1 MPFPVWVVA
10 IRDPAYAYMLRSS
23 GFRRP
28 RAPLPWRRPKPLS
41 TGYAPI
47 GTPMPKLADEEIAE
61 LQAQAE
67 AGARLYIA
75 TVQEMEQRHG
85 EVIRNTVAELMRA
98 GSATLQTSAGPIE
111 ARIIRFPREAVVL
124 EIHHPGGGWGQSR
137 TTQSE
142 VGEQAVHQLAAALAS
157 TRPEAEPLT

>member
-1 MPFPVWVVA
+1 MPQ
-10 IRDPAYAYMLRSS
+10 L
-23 GFRRP
+23 
-28 RAPLPWRRPKPLS
+28 
-41 TGYAPI
+41 T
-47 GTPMPKLADEEIAE
+47 DEEIAE

-67 AGARLYIA
+67 AGARLHIA

-124 EIHHPGGGWGQSR
+124 EIHHPGGWGQSR
-137 TTQSE
+137 TTQSG

-157 TRPEAEPLT
+157 TRPEAEPLI